1 MFNEVDTIHIVI
13 DSKDPAYRLA
23 VNKLFHNKFD
33 LEERECYTTITTKFG
48 IFKIIAYS
56 EQFLDTMDECVA
68 KREIL
73 ENASYIIILESV
85 FTVVPEDKPIEYH
98 NLWLTDILNVSYEEL
113 QRLYLMP
120 NILKYIEKNIS
131 FQTSITERR
140 EMEKEEKYMR
150 QMMMKEAD
158 EREGK

>member
-1 MFNEVDTIHIVI
+1 VNIERNMFEISENTIYVVI

-33 LEERECYTTITTKFG
+33 LEERECYTTISTKFG

-56 EQFLDTMDECVA
+56 EQFMDTMDECVA

-85 FTVVPEDKPIEYH
+85 FTHPEDKPNEY
-98 NLWLTDILNVSYEEL
+98 NKLWLTDILNVSYEEL
-113 QRLYLMP
+113 RRFYLMP
-120 NILKYIEKNIS
+120 IILKYIEKNIS
-131 FQTSITERR
+131 FPKSLF
-140 EMEKEEKYMR
+140 
-150 QMMMKEAD
+150 
-158 EREGK
+158 

>member
-1 MFNEVDTIHIVI
+1 MNIERNMFEISENTIYVVI

-33 LEERECYTTITTKFG
+33 LEERECYTTIPTKFG

-73 ENASYIIILESV
+73 ENASYIIISESV
-85 FTVVPEDKPIEYH
+85 FTHPEDKPHEYH
-98 NLWLTDILNVSYEEL
+98 KLWLTDILNVSYEEL
-113 QRLYLMP
+113 RTLYLMP
-120 NILKYIEKNIS
+120 IILKYIEKNIS
-131 FQTSITERR
+131 FPKSLF
-140 EMEKEEKYMR
+140 
-150 QMMMKEAD
+150 
-158 EREGK
+158 

>member
-1 MFNEVDTIHIVI
+1 MFEISENTIYVVI

-33 LEERECYTTITTKFG
+33 LEERECYTTISTKFG

-56 EQFLDTMDECVA
+56 EQFMDTMDECVA

-85 FTVVPEDKPIEYH
+85 FTHPEDKPNEY
-98 NLWLTDILNVSYEEL
+98 NKLWLTDILNVSYEEL
-113 QRLYLMP
+113 RRFYLMP
-120 NILKYIEKNIS
+120 IILKYIEKNIS
-131 FQTSITERR
+131 FPKSLF
-140 EMEKEEKYMR
+140 
-150 QMMMKEAD
+150 
-158 EREGK
+158 